1 MGVKTICINDK
12 NRPQEIQPQKW
23 VKKDQEYNITHI
35 YYHYQQGVQGAELAE
50 IELTDENFPYQSFAL
65 NRFAFTKENLEKL
78 AELIKNCTEL
88 NDIEVGYLI
97 EEFNLETI

>member
-23 VKKDQEYNITHI
+23 VKKDQEYHITHI
-35 YYHYQQGVQGAELAE
+35 YWHHQQGIQGAELAE

-88 NDIEVGYLI
+88 NDIEVGHLI
-97 EEFNLETI
+97 EELDVCTI